1 MPCWFMGAPRSS
13 VPHSGDRPD
22 IPSSRSRL
30 QRALPLLLRRPQSAT
45 AFVALAAALALI
57 PLLLATLAF
66 GYAFRAGERDHAD
79 SRLAAAVETARGR
92 LAATAAT
99 ATDAAR
105 TLAES
110 RPVQLALLRHDSTAL
125 LHFGVQRGAYTLTVA
140 DVAETVAPPTGP
152 AVVRTVP
159 IESGGATIGRVV
171 ATIALDPVAA
181 GVPLSHSVALA
192 VINAG
197 SVDGGKLNGLRVRT
211 PLGVQSNLTASGE
224 SYRVLRARFVPPSFG
239 LVAYVPTSAIDSAAH
254 RRQLVVALAGLLT
267 VIALALVAGLL
278 LRRFSGAGVGA
289 GRRSPVRLVGDV
301 AAAAHDPSALLPVLL
316 ETAVV
321 ATNAHGGHCD
331 WNGERIATIGSPI
344 PGRRELVLPL
354 DDEGRDVTSKI
365 VLYSPRGGFAS
376 DALNVAEALVAQGR
390 IALEN
395 AHLQTVVRRQAVTDE
410 LTDLANRRR
419 FMDVLHQEVARA
431 ARFEQPLALVLFD
444 LDYFKQINDQY
455 GHQVGDEVLRATAA
469 VIRGRVRETDLP
481 ARVGGE
487 EFGVILSGTD
497 VQGATALAENLRI
510 DLTQLVDVL
519 GPDSP
524 VTASFGVAEIGRGGS
539 AEFLIG
545 SADRALYRAKA
556 LGRNRV
562 CSADGEASPAH

>member
-1 MPCWFMGAPRSS
+1 
-13 VPHSGDRPD
+13 V
-22 IPSSRSRL
+22 
-30 QRALPLLLRRPQSAT
+30 LLRRPQSTT

-57 PLLLATLAF
+57 PLLLATFAF
-66 GYAFRAGERDHAD
+66 GYAFRAGARDHAD
-79 SRLAAAVETARGR
+79 SRLAGAVETARGR

-99 ATDAAR
+99 ATGAAR
-105 TLAES
+105 KLGES
-110 RPVQLALLRHDSTAL
+110 RPVQVAL
-125 LHFGVQRGAYTLTVA
+125 LHHDSNALSGFSSQHGTYSLAVEAVG
-140 DVAETVAPPTGP
+140 EAPASPTGP
-152 AVVRTVP
+152 AISRSIP
-159 IESGGATIGRVV
+159 IESGGSTVGRVV
-171 ATIALDPVAA
+171 ATIALDRVVA

-192 VINAG
+192 LTNQG
-197 SVDGGKLNGLRVRT
+197 HVDGGRLNGLTVGT
-211 PLGVQSNLTASGE
+211 PLGVQSNLSATGK
-224 SYRVLRARFVPPSFG
+224 SYRVLRARFVPPSIG
-239 LVAYVPTSAIDSAAH
+239 LVAYVPTSAINSAAH
-254 RRQLVVALAGLLT
+254 RRQLVVAIAGLLT

-278 LRRFSGAGVGA
+278 LRRFSSGGVGA

-321 ATNAHGGHCD
+321 ATNAHGGHVD
-331 WNGERIATIGSPI
+331 WNGDRIATLGSPI
-344 PGRRELVLPL
+344 PGRRQLVLPL
-354 DDEGRDVTSKI
+354 DDEERDATTSRI
-365 VLYSPRGGFAS
+365 VLYSPRVGFAA

-419 FMDVLHQEVARA
+419 FMEVLHQEVARA
-431 ARFEQPLALVLFD
+431 ARFDQPLALVLFD

-455 GHQVGDEVLRATAA
+455 GHQTGDEVLRATAA

-497 VQGATALAENLRI
+497 VHGATALAENLRI

-519 GPDSP
+519 GPGSP

-562 CSADGEASPAH
+562 CAADGEASPAH

>member
-1 MPCWFMGAPRSS
+1 MQNTGSSLQLGKYRLIIELAQGGMGCVYLA
-13 VPHSGDRPD
+13 
-22 IPSSRSRL
+22 
-30 QRALPLLLRRPQSAT
+30 
-45 AFVALAAALALI
+45 VA
-57 PLLLATLAF
+57 
-66 GYAFRAGERDHAD
+66 
-79 SRLAAAVETARGR
+79 
-92 LAATAAT
+92 
-99 ATDAAR
+99 
-105 TLAES
+105 
-110 RPVQLALLRHDSTAL
+110 Q
-125 LHFGVQRGAYTLTVA
+125 
-140 DVAETVAPPTGP
+140 GP
-152 AVVRTVP
+152 AGF
-159 IESGGATIGRVV
+159 SK
-171 ATIALDPVAA
+171 
-181 GVPLSHSVALA
+181 LA
-192 VINAG
+192 VIKAG
-197 SVDGGKLNGLRVRT
+197 QADGGRLNGLHIRT
-211 PLGVQSNLTASGE
+211 PLGVQSNLTANGT
-224 SYRVLRARFVPPSFG
+224 SYRVLRARLVPPSFG

-254 RRQLVVALAGLLT
+254 RRQLVVGLAGLLT
-267 VIALALVAGLL
+267 VVALALAAALL

-321 ATNAHGGHCD
+321 ATHAHGGHCD
-331 WNGERIATIGSPI
+331 WNGDRIATIGSPI

-354 DDEGRDVTSKI
+354 DDEPRDVTESRI
-365 VLYSPRGGFAS
+365 VLYAPRVGFAG

-419 FMDVLHQEVARA
+419 FMEVLHQEVARA
-431 ARFEQPLALVLFD
+431 ARFDQPLALVLFD

-519 GPDSP
+519 GPESP
-524 VTASFGVAEIGRGGS
+524 VTASFGVAEIGRGGT

>member
-1 MPCWFMGAPRSS
+1 
-13 VPHSGDRPD
+13 
-22 IPSSRSRL
+22 
-30 QRALPLLLRRPQSAT
+30 
-45 AFVALAAALALI
+45 
-57 PLLLATLAF
+57 
-66 GYAFRAGERDHAD
+66 
-79 SRLAAAVETARGR
+79 
-92 LAATAAT
+92 
-99 ATDAAR
+99 
-105 TLAES
+105 
-110 RPVQLALLRHDSTAL
+110 VQLALLRHDSSAL
-125 LHFGVQRGAYTLTVA
+125 LRFGSQRGVYALTVV
-140 DVAETVAPPTGP
+140 DVNATFTPPAGPTLVRSVA
-152 AVVRTVP
+152 
-159 IESGGATIGRVV
+159 IESGGSTIGHVV
-171 ATIALDPVAA
+171 AAVALDPVVAA
-181 GVPLSHSVALA
+181 VPLSNSVGLA
-192 VINAG
+192 VINRG
-197 SVDGGKLNGLRVRT
+197 DVDGGRLNGLQLHT
-211 PLGVQSNLTASGE
+211 PLGVQSTVDANGK
-224 SYRVLRARFVPPSFG
+224 SYRILRARFVPPSFG

-267 VIALALVAGLL
+267 VIALALVAALL
-278 LRRFSGAGVGA
+278 LRRFSGGGVGA

-321 ATNAHGGHCD
+321 ATNAHGGHVD
-331 WNGERIATIGSPI
+331 WSGDRIATIGSPI
-344 PGRRELVLPL
+344 PGRRQLVLPL
-354 DDEGRDVTSKI
+354 DDEPREATQSRI
-365 VLYSPRGGFAS
+365 VLYAPRVGFAH
-376 DALNVAEALVAQGR
+376 DALNVADALVAQGR

-419 FMDVLHQEVARA
+419 FMEVLQQEVARA
-431 ARFEQPLALVLFD
+431 ARFDQPLALVLFD

-455 GHQVGDEVLRATAA
+455 GHQMGDEVLRATAA

-497 VQGATALAENLRI
+497 VQGAAALAENLRI

-562 CSADGEASPAH
+562 CAADGETSPAH

>member
-1 MPCWFMGAPRSS
+1 
-13 VPHSGDRPD
+13 V
-22 IPSSRSRL
+22 
-30 QRALPLLLRRPQSAT
+30 
-45 AFVALAAALALI
+45 LALI
-57 PLLLATLAF
+57 PLLLATFAF

-79 SRLAAAVETARGR
+79 SRLDAAVGSARAR
-92 LAATAAT
+92 LAATTTT

-105 TLAES
+105 TLGES
-110 RPVQLALLRHDSTAL
+110 RPVQLALLQHDRSAL
-125 LHFGVQRGAYTLTVA
+125 AGFGSQHSAYTLTVA
-140 DVAETVAPPTGP
+140 DVDETVSPPAGP
-152 AVVRTVP
+152 AVVRTVA
-159 IESGGATIGRVV
+159 IESAGATIGHVV
-171 ATIALDPVAA
+171 ATIALDPVVAA
-181 GVPLSHSVALA
+181 VPLSHSVALA
-192 VINAG
+192 VVNKG
-197 SVDGGKLNGLRVRT
+197 KVDGGRLNGLRVHT
-211 PLGVQSNLTASGE
+211 PLGVQSNLSADGK
-224 SYRVLRARFVPPSFG
+224 SYRVVRARFVPPSYG

-254 RRQLVVALAGLLT
+254 KRQLVVAVAGLLT
-267 VIALALVAGLL
+267 VIALALVAALL
-278 LRRFSGAGVGA
+278 LRRFSGTGVGA

-321 ATNAHGGHCD
+321 ATNAHGGHVD
-331 WNGERIATIGSPI
+331 WNADRIATIGSPI

-354 DDEGRDVTSKI
+354 DDEARDATKSRI
-365 VLYSPRGGFAS
+365 VLYAPRGGFAG

-419 FMDVLHQEVARA
+419 FMEVLHQEVARA

-497 VQGATALAENLRI
+497 VHGATALAENLRI

-562 CSADGEASPAH
+562 CAADGEASPAH

>member
-1 MPCWFMGAPRSS
+1 MGAPRST
-13 VPHSGDRPD
+13 VPHSGDRSD
-22 IPSSRSRL
+22 IPASGSRL
-30 QRALPLLLRRPQSAT
+30 RRVLRPPLRRPQSTT
-45 AFVALAAALALI
+45 AFVVLAAALAII
-57 PLLLATLAF
+57 PLLLATFAF

-79 SRLAAAVETARGR
+79 SRLANAVELARGR
-92 LAATAAT
+92 LATTTADATV
-99 ATDAAR
+99 AAR
-105 TLAES
+105 RLAES
-110 RPVQLALLRHDSTAL
+110 RPVQLALLRHDTAAL
-125 LHFGVQRGAYTLTVA
+125 RGFDSRHGAYTLTVEGVDQA
-140 DVAETVAPPTGP
+140 VPSTATPT
-152 AVVRTVP
+152 AVRTVA
-159 IESGGATIGRVV
+159 IESGGSTIGRVV
-171 ATIALDPVAA
+171 ATIALERVVAS
-181 GVPLSHSVALA
+181 VPLSHSVALA
-192 VINAG
+192 VLSAG
-197 SVDGGKLNGLRVRT
+197 TVAGGRLNGLRVPT
-211 PLGVQSNLTASGE
+211 PLGVQSNLTANGR
-224 SYRVLRARFVPPSFG
+224 SYRVLRARFVPPKSG
-239 LVAYVPTSAIDSAAH
+239 LVSYVPTSAIDAAAH

-267 VIALALVAGLL
+267 VVALALAAALL
-278 LRRFSGAGVGA
+278 LRRFSGTGVGA

-321 ATNAHGGHCD
+321 ATNAHGGHVD
-331 WNGERIATIGSPI
+331 WNGDRIATIGSPI

-354 DDEGRDVTSKI
+354 DDEERDVSRSRI
-365 VLYSPRGGFAS
+365 VLYTPRGGFAS

-419 FMDVLHQEVARA
+419 FMEVLHQEVARA
-431 ARFEQPLALVLFD
+431 ARFDQPLALVLFD

-519 GPDSP
+519 GPGSP

-562 CSADGEASPAH
+562 CAADGEASPAH

>member
-1 MPCWFMGAPRSS
+1 M
-13 VPHSGDRPD
+13 
-22 IPSSRSRL
+22 
-30 QRALPLLLRRPQSAT
+30 PLLLRRPQSTT
-45 AFVALAAALALI
+45 AFVVLAAALALI
-57 PLLLATLAF
+57 PLVLATLAF

-92 LAATAAT
+92 LDATTVA

-110 RPVQLALLRHDSTAL
+110 RSVQLALLRHDSAAL
-125 LHFGVQRGAYTLTVA
+125 QGLGSRHGAYTLAVVGVDQGAGTA
-140 DVAETVAPPTGP
+140 AGP
-152 AVVRTVP
+152 AIVRTVP
-159 IESGGATIGRVV
+159 IESGGAAIGSVV
-171 ATIALDPVAA
+171 ATIALDPLVA
-181 GVPLSHSVALA
+181 GIRLSHSVALT
-192 VINAG
+192 VTNK
-197 SVDGGKLNGLRVRT
+197 STVDTGTLNGITVRT
-211 PLGVQSNLTASGE
+211 PVGVQSNLKVNGT
-224 SYRVLRARFVPPSFG
+224 SYRVVRARFVPPVFG
-239 LVAYVPTSAIDSAAH
+239 LVAYVPTSAIDAAAH

-267 VIALALVAGLL
+267 VIALALVAALL
-278 LRRFSGAGVGA
+278 LRRFSGSGVGA

-321 ATNAHGGHCD
+321 ATNAHGGHVD
-331 WNGERIATIGSPI
+331 WNGERISTIGSPI
-344 PGRRELVLPL
+344 PGRRQLVLPL
-354 DDEGRDVTSKI
+354 DDEARDAPTSRI
-365 VLYSPRGGFAS
+365 VLYAPRVGFAG

-419 FMDVLHQEVARA
+419 FMEVLHQEVARA

-497 VQGATALAENLRI
+497 VNGATALAENLRI

-562 CSADGEASPAH
+562 CAADGEASPAH

>member
-1 MPCWFMGAPRSS
+1 MPFWFMGAPRSS

-30 QRALPLLLRRPQSAT
+30 RRALPLLLRRPQSAT

-79 SRLAAAVETARGR
+79 SRLADAVETARGR

-105 TLAES
+105 RLGES
-110 RPVQLALLRHDSTAL
+110 RRVQVALLRHDSSAL
-125 LHFGVQRGAYTLTVA
+125 AGFGSQHGTYTLKVA
-140 DVAETVAPPTGP
+140 GVDETVAPPTGP
-152 AVVRTVP
+152 AVLRTVA
-159 IESGGATIGRVV
+159 IESGGSTIGRVV
-171 ATIALDPVAA
+171 ASIALDPVVAA
-181 GVPLSHSVALA
+181 VPLTHSVALA
-192 VINAG
+192 VIKNG
-197 SVDGGKLNGLRVRT
+197 EPDGGRLNGLHVRT
-211 PLGVQSNLTASGE
+211 PLGVPSSFDANGK

-239 LVAYVPTSAIDSAAH
+239 LVAYVPTSAINSAAH

-267 VIALALVAGLL
+267 VIALALVAALL
-278 LRRFSGAGVGA
+278 LRRSGAGVGA

-321 ATNAHGGHCD
+321 ATNAHGGHVD
-331 WNGERIATIGSPI
+331 WNGDRIATIGSPI

-354 DDEGRDVTSKI
+354 DDEERDATKSRI
-365 VLYSPRGGFAS
+365 VLYAPRAGFAG

-419 FMDVLHQEVARA
+419 FMEVLHQEVARA

-455 GHQVGDEVLRATAA
+455 GHQMGDEVLRATAA

-510 DLTQLVDVL
+510 DLTQFVDVL

>member
-1 MPCWFMGAPRSS
+1 M
-13 VPHSGDRPD
+13 
-22 IPSSRSRL
+22 
-30 QRALPLLLRRPQSAT
+30 LLRRPQSAT

-57 PLLLATLAF
+57 PLLLATFAF

-99 ATDAAR
+99 ATAAAR
-105 TLAES
+105 KLGES
-110 RPVQLALLRHDSTAL
+110 RSVQVALLRHDSRAEL
-125 LHFGVQRGAYTLTVA
+125 GFGGQRGPYALTVVDA
-140 DVAETVAPPTGP
+140 NATFSPPNKP
-152 AVVRTVP
+152 VLVRTVS
-159 IESGGATIGRVV
+159 IESGGSTIGSVV
-171 ATIALDPVAA
+171 ATIALDPVVAA
-181 GVPLSHSVALA
+181 VPLSHSVALA
-192 VINAG
+192 VINKG
-197 SVDGGKLNGLRVRT
+197 DVDGGRLNGLQVRT
-211 PLGVQSNLTASGE
+211 PLGVQSNFDAGGT
-224 SYRVLRARFVPPSFG
+224 SYRVLRARLVPPNFG
-239 LVAYVPTSAIDSAAH
+239 LVAYVPTSAIDSSAH
-254 RRQLVVALAGLLT
+254 HRQLIVALAGLLT
-267 VIALALVAGLL
+267 VIALALVAALL

-321 ATNAHGGHCD
+321 ATNAHGGHVD
-331 WNGERIATIGSPI
+331 WNGDRIATLGSPI
-344 PGRRELVLPL
+344 PGRRQLVLPL
-354 DDEGRDVTSKI
+354 DDEARDTTQSRI
-365 VLYSPRGGFAS
+365 VLYAPRVGFAA
-376 DALNVAEALVAQGR
+376 DALNVADALVAQGR

-419 FMDVLHQEVARA
+419 FMEVLHQEVARA
-431 ARFEQPLALVLFD
+431 ARFDQPLALVLFD

-497 VQGATALAENLRI
+497 VHGATALAENLRI
-510 DLTQLVDVL
+510 DLTQLVDTL

-562 CSADGEASPAH
+562 CAADGEASPAH

>member
-1 MPCWFMGAPRSS
+1 MGAPRST
-13 VPHSGDRPD
+13 VPHSGDSPD

-30 QRALPLLLRRPQSAT
+30 RRALPLLLRRPQSTT
-45 AFVALAAALALI
+45 AFVALAAALGLI
-57 PLLLATLAF
+57 PLLLATFAF
-66 GYAFRAGERDHAD
+66 GYAFRAGEQDHAE
-79 SRLAAAVETARGR
+79 SRLTAAVETARAR

-99 ATDAAR
+99 ATNAAR
-105 TLAES
+105 ALGES
-110 RPVQLALLRHDSTAL
+110 RPVQLALLRHDNKAL
-125 LHFGVQRGAYTLTVA
+125 LRFDSQRGAYKLTVV
-140 DVAETVAPPTGP
+140 DVNETAARPTGP
-152 AVVRTVP
+152 AIVRTVA
-159 IESGGATIGRVV
+159 IESGGATIGHVV

-181 GVPLSHSVALA
+181 SVPLSHSVALS

-197 SVDGGKLNGLRVRT
+197 SVDGGRLNGIAVRT
-211 PLGVQSNLTASGE
+211 PLGVHSNLTANGK

-239 LVAYVPTSAIDSAAH
+239 LVAYVPSSAIDAAAR
-254 RRQLVVALAGLLT
+254 RRQLVVAFAGLLT
-267 VIALALVAGLL
+267 VIALALVAALL
-278 LRRFSGAGVGA
+278 LRRFSGTRVGA

-321 ATNAHGGHCD
+321 ATNAHGGHVD
-331 WNGERIATIGSPI
+331 WNGDRIATIGSPI

-354 DDEGRDVTSKI
+354 DEKARDATRSRI
-365 VLYSPRGGFAS
+365 VLYAPRVGFTG
-376 DALNVAEALVAQGR
+376 DALNVADALVAQGR

-419 FMDVLHQEVARA
+419 FMEVLQHEVARA
-431 ARFEQPLALVLFD
+431 ARFDQPLALVLFD
-444 LDYFKQINDQY
+444 LDYFKQINDKY

-497 VQGATALAENLRI
+497 VSGATALAENLRL

-519 GPDSP
+519 GPESP
-524 VTASFGVAEIGRGGS
+524 VTASFGVAEIRRGGS

-562 CSADGEASPAH
+562 CSADGEASAAQ

>member
-1 MPCWFMGAPRSS
+1 M
-13 VPHSGDRPD
+13 
-22 IPSSRSRL
+22 
-30 QRALPLLLRRPQSAT
+30 
-45 AFVALAAALALI
+45 LAAVLALI
-57 PLLLATLAF
+57 PLLLATFAF

-79 SRLAAAVETARGR
+79 TRLAAAVETARGR

-99 ATDAAR
+99 ATEAAR
-105 TLAES
+105 KLGES
-110 RPVQLALLRHDSTAL
+110 RPVQLALLRHDSSALTRFRSQHGTYALAVVGAGETA
-125 LHFGVQRGAYTLTVA
+125 
-140 DVAETVAPPTGP
+140 APPAGP
-152 AVVRTVP
+152 AVARTVA
-159 IESGGATIGRVV
+159 IESGGSTVGHVV
-171 ATIALDPVAA
+171 ATIALDPVVA
-181 GVPLSHSVALA
+181 GVPLSHGVALA
-192 VINAG
+192 VSNG
-197 SVDGGKLNGLRVRT
+197 GKVDGGRLNGLRVHT
-211 PLGVQSNLTASGE
+211 PLGVQSSFTANGR
-224 SYRVLRARFVPPSFG
+224 SYRVLRARFVPPAFG
-239 LVAYVPTSAIDSAAH
+239 LVASVPTSAIDSAAH

-267 VIALALVAGLL
+267 VIALALAAALL

-321 ATNAHGGHCD
+321 ATNAHGGHVD
-331 WNGERIATIGSPI
+331 WNGDRIATIGSPI

-354 DDEGRDVTSKI
+354 DDEARDASRSRI
-365 VLYSPRGGFAS
+365 VLYAPRVGFAG

-419 FMDVLHQEVARA
+419 FMEVLHQEVARA
-431 ARFEQPLALVLFD
+431 ARFDQPLALVLFD

-562 CSADGEASPAH
+562 CAADGEASPAH

>member
-1 MPCWFMGAPRSS
+1 
-13 VPHSGDRPD
+13 V
-22 IPSSRSRL
+22 
-30 QRALPLLLRRPQSAT
+30 LLRRPQSAT
-45 AFVALAAALALI
+45 AFVVLAAALALI
-57 PLLLATLAF
+57 PLLLATFAF

-92 LAATAAT
+92 LAATTAT
-99 ATDAAR
+99 ATGAAR
-105 TLAES
+105 RLGES
-110 RPVQLALLRHDSTAL
+110 RPVQLALLRHDSSAL
-125 LHFGVQRGAYTLTVA
+125 HRFGSQHGAYSLTVV
-140 DVAETVAPPTGP
+140 DVNSTFTPPTGP
-152 AVVRTVP
+152 AVVRTVA
-159 IESGGATIGRVV
+159 IESGGSKIGSVV
-171 ATIALDPVAA
+171 ATIALDPVVA

-192 VINAG
+192 VIDKG
-197 SVDGGKLNGLRVRT
+197 TVDGGRLNGLKVRT
-211 PLGVQSNLTASGE
+211 PLEVQSSFDANGK

-239 LVAYVPTSAIDSAAH
+239 LVAYVPTSAIDSAAR

-267 VIALALVAGLL
+267 VIALALVAALL
-278 LRRFSGAGVGA
+278 LRRFSGGGVGA

-321 ATNAHGGHCD
+321 ATNAHGGHVD
-331 WNGERIATIGSPI
+331 WNGDRIATLGSPI
-344 PGRRELVLPL
+344 PGRRQLVLPL
-354 DDEGRDVTSKI
+354 DDEERDAPKSRI
-365 VLYSPRGGFAS
+365 VLYAPRVGFAG
-376 DALNVAEALVAQGR
+376 DALNVADALVAQGR

-419 FMDVLHQEVARA
+419 FMEVLHQEVARA

-497 VQGATALAENLRI
+497 VHGATALAENLRI

-519 GPDSP
+519 GPGSP

-562 CSADGEASPAH
+562 CAADGEASPAH

>member
-1 MPCWFMGAPRSS
+1 M
-13 VPHSGDRPD
+13 
-22 IPSSRSRL
+22 
-30 QRALPLLLRRPQSAT
+30 
-45 AFVALAAALALI
+45 
-57 PLLLATLAF
+57 LATFAF

-79 SRLAAAVETARGR
+79 SRLAGAVETARAH

-99 ATDAAR
+99 ATAAAR
-105 TLAES
+105 KLGES
-110 RPVQLALLRHDSTAL
+110 RQVQVALLRHDSSAL
-125 LHFGVQRGAYTLTVA
+125 LRFGGQHGTYTLTVV
-140 DVAETVAPPTGP
+140 DVNATYSPPAQP
-152 AVVRTVP
+152 VVVRTVS
-159 IESGGATIGRVV
+159 IESGGSTIGSVV
-171 ATIALDPVAA
+171 AAIALDPVVA

-192 VINAG
+192 VINKG
-197 SVDGGKLNGLRVRT
+197 DVDGGRLNGLSVRT
-211 PLGVQSNLTASGE
+211 PLGVQSSFDANGK
-224 SYRVLRARFVPPSFG
+224 SYRVLRARFVPPNYG

-267 VIALALVAGLL
+267 VVALALVAGLL
-278 LRRFSGAGVGA
+278 LRRFTGTGVGA

-321 ATNAHGGHCD
+321 ATHAHGGHVD

-354 DDEGRDVTSKI
+354 DDEGRDATTSRI
-365 VLYSPRGGFAS
+365 VLYAPRVGFAG

-419 FMDVLHQEVARA
+419 FMEVLHQEVARA
-431 ARFEQPLALVLFD
+431 ARFDQPLALVLFD

-510 DLTQLVDVL
+510 DLTQLVDTL

-562 CSADGEASPAH
+562 CAADGEASPAH

>member
-1 MPCWFMGAPRSS
+1 MGGARST

-30 QRALPLLLRRPQSAT
+30 RRALPLLLRRPQSAT

-57 PLLLATLAF
+57 PLLLATFAF

-92 LAATAAT
+92 LAATTAT
-99 ATDAAR
+99 ATAAAR
-105 TLAES
+105 KLGES
-110 RPVQLALLRHDSTAL
+110 RPVQVALLRHDSGAL
-125 LHFGVQRGAYTLTVA
+125 LGFGSQRGTYTLTVV
-140 DVAETVAPPTGP
+140 DVESGFTPPTGP
-152 AVVRTVP
+152 AIVRTVA
-159 IESGGATIGRVV
+159 IESGGSTIGRVV
-171 ATIALDPVAA
+171 AAVALDPVVA

-192 VINAG
+192 VINKG
-197 SVDGGKLNGLRVRT
+197 DVDGGRLNGLTVRT
-211 PLGVQSNLTASGE
+211 PLGVQSTFSANGK

-239 LVAYVPTSAIDSAAH
+239 LVAYVPTSAIDSSAR

-267 VIALALVAGLL
+267 VIALALVAALL
-278 LRRFSGAGVGA
+278 LRRFTGAGVGA

-321 ATNAHGGHCD
+321 ATNAHGGHVD
-331 WNGERIATIGSPI
+331 WNGDRIATLGSPI
-344 PGRRELVLPL
+344 PGRRQLVLPL
-354 DDEGRDVTSKI
+354 DDEGRDTTKSRI
-365 VLYSPRGGFAS
+365 VLYAPRVGFAG
-376 DALNVAEALVAQGR
+376 DALNVADALVAQGR

-419 FMDVLHQEVARA
+419 FMEVLHQEVARA

-510 DLTQLVDVL
+510 DLTQLVDTL
-519 GPDSP
+519 GPESP

-562 CSADGEASPAH
+562 CAADGEASPAH

>member
-1 MPCWFMGAPRSS
+1 M
-13 VPHSGDRPD
+13 
-22 IPSSRSRL
+22 
-30 QRALPLLLRRPQSAT
+30 LPLLLRRPQSAT
-45 AFVALAAALALI
+45 AFVVLAAGLALI

-79 SRLAAAVETARGR
+79 SRLAAAVETARSR
-92 LAATAAT
+92 LEATATT

-105 TLAES
+105 KLGES
-110 RPVQLALLRHDSTAL
+110 RPVQLALLRHDRDAL
-125 LHFGVQRGAYTLTVA
+125 RGFGSQHGTYTLSVVEV
-140 DVAETVAPPTGP
+140 DQTVAPPTGP
-152 AVVRTVP
+152 AVVRAVS
-159 IESGGATIGRVV
+159 IESGGSAIGRVV
-171 ATIALDPVAA
+171 ATIALDPVVA
-181 GVPLSHSVALA
+181 GVRLSHSVALG
-192 VINAG
+192 VINKG
-197 SVDGGKLNGLRVRT
+197 SVDGGRLNGLRVRT
-211 PLGVQSNLTASGE
+211 PLGVQSSLMANGK
-224 SYRVLRARFVPPSFG
+224 SYRVLRARFVPPGFG
-239 LVAYVPTSAIDSAAH
+239 LVAYVPTSAINSAAH
-254 RRQLVVALAGLLT
+254 KRQLVVGLAGLLT
-267 VIALALVAGLL
+267 VIALALVAALL
-278 LRRFSGAGVGA
+278 LRRFSGGGVGA

-321 ATNAHGGHCD
+321 ATNAHGGHVD
-331 WNGERIATIGSPI
+331 WNGDRIATMGSPI

-354 DDEGRDVTSKI
+354 DDEARDTTTSRI
-365 VLYSPRGGFAS
+365 VIYAPRAGFAA

-419 FMDVLHQEVARA
+419 FMEVLHQEVARA
-431 ARFEQPLALVLFD
+431 ARFDQPLALVLFD
-444 LDYFKQINDQY
+444 LDYFKQINDKY

-497 VQGATALAENLRI
+497 VNGASALAENLRI

-562 CSADGEASPAH
+562 CAADGETSPAH

>member
-1 MPCWFMGAPRSS
+1 M
-13 VPHSGDRPD
+13 
-22 IPSSRSRL
+22 
-30 QRALPLLLRRPQSAT
+30 LLRRPQSTT

-57 PLLLATLAF
+57 PLLLATFAF

-105 TLAES
+105 KLGES
-110 RPVQLALLRHDSTAL
+110 RPVQLALLRHDRSAL
-125 LHFGVQRGAYTLTVA
+125 LGFGSQHAAYTLAV
-140 DVAETVAPPTGP
+140 VGVGETVAPPTGP
-152 AVVRTVP
+152 AVVRTIT
-159 IESGGATIGRVV
+159 IESGGSTIGRVV
-171 ATIALDPVAA
+171 ATISLDPLVAA
-181 GVPLSHSVALA
+181 VQLSHSVALS
-192 VINAG
+192 VVDAG
-197 SVDGGKLNGLRVRT
+197 KVDGGRLNGLRVRT
-211 PLGVQSNLTASGE
+211 PLGVQSSLRANDR
-224 SYRVLRARFVPPSFG
+224 SYRVLRASFVPPRFG
-239 LVAYVPTSAIDSAAH
+239 VVAYVPTSAIDAAAH

-267 VIALALVAGLL
+267 VIALALAAALL
-278 LRRFSGAGVGA
+278 LRRFAGAGVGA

-321 ATNAHGGHCD
+321 ATNGHGGHVD
-331 WNGERIATIGSPI
+331 WNGDRIATIGSPI

-354 DDEGRDVTSKI
+354 DDEPREVSKSRI
-365 VLYSPRGGFAS
+365 VLYAPRGGFAA
-376 DALNVAEALVAQGR
+376 DALNVAEALVVQGR

-419 FMDVLHQEVARA
+419 FMEVLHQEVARA

-444 LDYFKQINDQY
+444 LDYFKQINDRY

-497 VQGATALAENLRI
+497 VHGATALAENLRI

-519 GPDSP
+519 GPGSP
-524 VTASFGVAEIGRGGS
+524 VTASFGVAEIERGGS

-562 CSADGEASPAH
+562 CAADGETSPAH

>member
-1 MPCWFMGAPRSS
+1 
-13 VPHSGDRPD
+13 V
-22 IPSSRSRL
+22 
-30 QRALPLLLRRPQSAT
+30 
-45 AFVALAAALALI
+45 LAAALALI
-57 PLLLATLAF
+57 PLVLATLAF

-79 SRLAAAVETARGR
+79 TRLATAVETARSR
-92 LAATAAT
+92 LAVTTAT
-99 ATDAAR
+99 ATGAAR
-105 TLAES
+105 KLGES
-110 RPVQLALLRHDSTAL
+110 RPVQLALLRQDRSAL
-125 LHFGVQRGAYTLTVA
+125 RGFGSQHGAYRLTV
-140 DVAETVAPPTGP
+140 VGVGQTVAPPTGP
-152 AVVRTVP
+152 AVVRTVA
-159 IESGGATIGRVV
+159 IESGGSTIGRVV
-171 ATIALDPVAA
+171 ATIAVDPIVA
-181 GVPLSHSVALA
+181 GVPLSHSVALTVTNKGKA
-192 VINAG
+192 
-197 SVDGGKLNGLRVRT
+197 DGGRLNGLRVRT
-211 PLGVQSNLTASGE
+211 PLGVQSNLTANGR
-224 SYRVLRARFVPPSFG
+224 SYRVLRARYVPPTFG
-239 LVAYVPTSAIDSAAH
+239 LVSYVPTSAIRAAAH

-267 VIALALVAGLL
+267 VVALALGAALL
-278 LRRFSGAGVGA
+278 LRRFSGGGVGS

-321 ATNAHGGHCD
+321 ATNAHGGHVD
-331 WNGERIATIGSPI
+331 WNGDRIATIGSPI

-354 DDEGRDVTSKI
+354 DDEARDATQSRI
-365 VLYSPRGGFAS
+365 VLYTPRGGFAG

-395 AHLQTVVRRQAVTDE
+395 AHLQTVVQRQAVTDE

-419 FMDVLHQEVARA
+419 FMEVLHQEVARA
-431 ARFEQPLALVLFD
+431 ARFDQPLALVLFD
-444 LDYFKQINDQY
+444 LDYFKQINDKY

-497 VQGATALAENLRI
+497 VRGATALAENLRI

-524 VTASFGVAEIGRGGS
+524 VTASFGVAEISRGGS

-562 CSADGEASPAH
+562 CPADGETSPAH

>member
-1 MPCWFMGAPRSS
+1 MGVPRSS

-30 QRALPLLLRRPQSAT
+30 RRALPLLLRRPQSAT

-57 PLLLATLAF
+57 PLLLATFAF

-92 LAATAAT
+92 LAATTAT

-105 TLAES
+105 KLGES
-110 RPVQLALLRHDSTAL
+110 RAVQLALLRHDAGAL
-125 LHFGVQRGAYTLTVA
+125 AGFGSQHGTYALAVAGVGQTV
-140 DVAETVAPPTGP
+140 PSPTGP
-152 AVVRTVP
+152 AVVRTIA
-159 IESGGATIGRVV
+159 IESGGSTIGRVV
-171 ATIALDPVAA
+171 ATIALDPVVAA
-181 GVPLSHSVALA
+181 VPLSHNVALA
-192 VINAG
+192 VSNAG
-197 SVDGGKLNGLRVRT
+197 SVDGGRLSGLRVRT
-211 PLGVQSNLTASGE
+211 PLGVQSTLEANGK
-224 SYRVLRARFVPPSFG
+224 SYRVLRARFVPPSLG
-239 LVAYVPTSAIDSAAH
+239 LVAYVPTSAINSSAH

-267 VIALALVAGLL
+267 VVALALAAALL
-278 LRRFSGAGVGA
+278 LRRFPGGGVGA

-321 ATNAHGGHCD
+321 ATNAHGGHVD
-331 WNGERIATIGSPI
+331 WNGDRIATLGSPI

-354 DDEGRDVTSKI
+354 DDEARATSKSCI
-365 VLYSPRGGFAS
+365 VLYAPRVGFAG

-419 FMDVLHQEVARA
+419 FMEVLHQEVARS
-431 ARFEQPLALVLFD
+431 ARFDQPLALVLFD

-455 GHQVGDEVLRATAA
+455 GHQMGDEVLRATAA

-519 GPDSP
+519 GPNSP
-524 VTASFGVAEIGRGGS
+524 VTASFGVAEISRGGS

-562 CSADGEASPAH
+562 CAADGETSPAH